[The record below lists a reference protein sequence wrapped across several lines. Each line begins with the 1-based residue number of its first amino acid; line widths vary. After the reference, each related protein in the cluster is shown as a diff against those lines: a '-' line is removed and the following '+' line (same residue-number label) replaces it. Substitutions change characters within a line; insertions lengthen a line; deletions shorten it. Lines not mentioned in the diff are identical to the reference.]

1 MNLKIEARYQ
11 ELTFNFPPP
20 SDRILKSF
28 LLSFLFS
35 NFRLWWTKMDKTLF
49 FSSFCYFITQ
59 HFMTQNN
66 LYYLCHTYAIMSI
79 KKMPIMLIMP
89 IMAGHYVLR
98 WEIWHANPP
107 ISYYKLFGHYKLAY
121 SICKNFHMSHI
132 SKFHSQ
138 LAKSKHEIF
147 THALS
152 HEINI
157 EYNI

>member
-1 MNLKIEARYQ
+1 MGGDKQLHTHFFFCIHHTPFHYFMPMP
-11 ELTFNFPPP
+11 L
-20 SDRILKSF
+20 ILF
-28 LLSFLFS
+28 VLS
-35 NFRLWWTKMDKTLF
+35 
-49 FSSFCYFITQ
+49 Q
-59 HFMTQNN
+59 HFMTQINIF
-66 LYYLCHTYAIMSI
+66 YLCHTYAIISI
-79 KKMPIMLIMP
+79 KKIAQLLIMP
-89 IMAGHYVLR
+89 IMAGHLVLR

-157 EYNI
+157 GYNI